1 MKTFLQRF
9 GSLVSGVLH
18 GFDRLRLRGSKR
30 LLCNPG
36 GVFSF
41 LSQVRVPLKDYKSY
55 ARDSKEDT
63 ALRMAAEHGRE
74 RGLVAVLGCVE
85 PCQVVQV
92 RGNKETK
99 KLEVRIEPGKCLHYY
114 HYYLDPDYG
123 LRYTRLQSWFP
134 FTMHVG
140 LNGRD
145 WLARQLDL

>member
-36 GVFSF
+36 GSFSS

-55 ARDSKEDT
+55 AKDTTVELCKAVETEAKRAGLYHYLNNSKESKEDT
-63 ALRMAAEHGRE
+63 AMRMAAEHGRE

-92 RGNKETK
+92 RGNTEA
-99 KLEVRIEPGKCLHYY
+99 EEAGV
-114 HYYLDPDYG
+114 PD
-123 LRYTRLQSWFP
+123 R
-134 FTMHVG
+134 
-140 LNGRD
+140 
-145 WLARQLDL
+145 ARQMSSLLPLLPG